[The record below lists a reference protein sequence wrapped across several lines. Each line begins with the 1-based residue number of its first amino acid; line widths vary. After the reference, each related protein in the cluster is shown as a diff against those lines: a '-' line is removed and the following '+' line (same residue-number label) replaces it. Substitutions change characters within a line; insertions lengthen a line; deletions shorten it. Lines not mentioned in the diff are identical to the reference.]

1 MHSDHYMVEIKLA
14 AHKMTDCSK
23 VPKYKNPNASQW
35 QNHNDSFAS
44 LFASSPPRNS
54 EFWKSFNGAIC
65 TAARNCSSK
74 ETPKGKKCYI
84 SQSTWNLIDRR
95 QALHIAGKHDEV
107 VHLDKQIK
115 RNARADR
122 KQHLVTQFQHNPA
135 DPHRKQLWKAVV
147 WQRKCKQ
154 AKWDW
159 VKQRTKD
166 LHNQHLRVWYP
177 SAALSIYHYHV
188 SLPDGILRP
197 LLRFQSFNSQ
207 SSSIISK
214 SKIGNWNHGSLSN
227 IEDDIPNHLKIISK
241 SSNTHGFP
249 RISSIR
255 FEGSARDAW
264 QIIQADP
271 GITQIGQARRPC
283 RFLRW
288 FLKGWVQ
295 LWKQQQKMRGFHW
308 FHQSSATMVD
318 FTCGT
323 PQFGVVS
330 PTKMGFH
337 QS

>member
-1 MHSDHYMVEIKLA
+1 M
-14 AHKMTDCSK
+14 
-23 VPKYKNPNASQW
+23 
-35 QNHNDSFAS
+35 
-44 LFASSPPRNS
+44 
-54 EFWKSFNGAIC
+54 
-65 TAARNCSSK
+65 
-74 ETPKGKKCYI
+74 
-84 SQSTWNLIDRR
+84 
-95 QALHIAGKHDEV
+95 
-107 VHLDKQIK
+107 
-115 RNARADR
+115 
-122 KQHLVTQFQHNPA
+122 
-135 DPHRKQLWKAVV
+135 
-147 WQRKCKQ
+147 
-154 AKWDW
+154 
-159 VKQRTKD
+159 
-166 LHNQHLRVWYP
+166 WYS

-241 SSNTHGFP
+241 SSQNHLKIISKSSNTHVFSEFP
-249 RISSIR
+249 SIR

-295 LWKQQQKMRGFHW
+295 LWKQQQKMGG

-318 FTCGT
+318 FTCWT
-323 PQFGVVS
+323 TQFGVVS